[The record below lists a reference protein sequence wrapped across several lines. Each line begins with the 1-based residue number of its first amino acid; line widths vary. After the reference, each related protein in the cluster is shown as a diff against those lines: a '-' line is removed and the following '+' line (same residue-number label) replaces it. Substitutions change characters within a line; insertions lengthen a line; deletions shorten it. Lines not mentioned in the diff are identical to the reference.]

1 MRFDNI
7 GDLVTIKTYVVKSI
21 PKDWIDGKAFLQAV
35 GMGVFAITY
44 DFKELRTRLTFINED
59 VDLLANMIESS
70 VPGLELSE
78 SSESL
83 PTGNVKLISFYRDFE
98 DERKFFEDILNQ
110 PFGSGELCIIFVPS
124 NERETEEAKK
134 YLENMLD
141 AKLMKE
147 TSTARVGGYLTAINR
162 SLHRDMHAG
171 LEDYALMRQMLDHIN
186 SASYTNGIIY
196 KIFAAIDAH
205 ATVIEKYLS
214 NRTLVLSE
222 KTVRLSGF
230 ESLANEASRTKAVPM
245 GFRYAARLVELY
257 GAERTSVPIQAQVSF
272 NGSGIELGTIFGG
285 RQKSVMINPSSF
297 NLGCMIAG
305 LPGCGKTAEAMA
317 ILEEVI
323 RLNVPVIVIAPTDEW
338 NGFAE
343 QHSMRT
349 VSMFNDENKINFF
362 RCPTACDQKRFY
374 LDLSMVLSSASDAGP
389 YRRPME
395 KCMMNAFK
403 SIAGQGEPDP
413 AHVYNT
419 LEESVIRFHG
429 KKTTTG
435 VKYTKHGENIKS
447 ALEGLRIILGD
458 SRYSSREGVTF
469 EGLVKSGAVFDMSAV
484 SSSAKPFMYALTLNQ
499 IYGIASNFTV
509 DGDNEL
515 RMLICIEEA
524 QIMFKDEDSPAV
536 VDMMQRIQD
545 FRKRGIGI
553 IFLTHNINDIDAG
566 MRRLCQIK
574 LYLRQ
579 APDMAYLAAKDLFFV
594 SVEDSEI
601 AIKLKSL
608 DSRVCALSSV
618 MRDEGV
624 IVQRETVF
632 IRTKEFS
639 YKPIIRKVNNSIP
652 DEAET
657 VNAHVSIKTIDQK
670 SRDAVLKVI
679 YLADE
684 VAKVLCNSEE
694 QIRMLNG
701 REYVFQILN
710 QKGRIYWEGTT
721 IPSPKMCFLIKD
733 DGSVSV
739 KASK

>member
-1 MRFDNI
+1 MI
-7 GDLVTIKTYVVKSI
+7 AKTCVVRSM
-21 PKDWIDGKAFLQAV
+21 PKDGIDGKAFLQVV
-35 GMGVFAITY
+35 GMGAFAITY
-44 DFKELRTRLTFINED
+44 DLKESRTKLTFINED
-59 VDLLANMIESS
+59 VDMLVNMIESS
-70 VPGLELSE
+70 VPGLEFTAAT
-78 SSESL
+78 ESL

-98 DERKFFEDILNQ
+98 DERKFFEDVLNQ
-110 PFGSGELCIIFVPS
+110 PFCSGELCILFVPS
-124 NERETEEAKK
+124 DERETEEAKR
-134 YLENMLD
+134 YLEKRLD

-147 TSTARVGGYLTAINR
+147 TSTMRVGGYLNAINR
-162 SLHRDMHAG
+162 SVHRDMHAG

-186 SASYTNGIIY
+186 NASYTNGIRY
-196 KIFAAIDAH
+196 KIFAVIDAH
-205 ATVIEKYLS
+205 AAVIERYIS
-214 NRTLVLSE
+214 NRTLVLSA
-222 KTVRLSGF
+222 KTTHIRDF
-230 ESLANEASRTKAVPM
+230 KSLASEASHTKAIPM

-257 GAERTSVPIQAQVSF
+257 GAEKTSVPMQGHVSF
-272 NGSGIELGTIFGG
+272 GGSGIEIGTMVGR
-285 RQKSVMINPSSF
+285 RQKSIMISPSSF

-317 ILEEVI
+317 ILDGVI
-323 RLNVPVIVIAPTDEW
+323 RLGVPVIVIAPTDEW

-343 QHSMRT
+343 EHSLKT
-349 VSMFNDENKINFF
+349 ISPFNDLNRINFF
-362 RCPTACDQKRFY
+362 RCPPDYDHKRFY

-419 LEESVIRFHG
+419 LEESVIKFHG
-429 KKTTTG
+429 KKTAAG

-458 SRYSSREGVTF
+458 SRYSYREGIRF
-469 EGLVKSGAVFDMSAV
+469 EGIARTGAVFDMSAV

-499 IYGIASNFTV
+499 IYGIAGNFKI

-536 VDMMQRIQD
+536 IDMMQRIQD

-553 IFLTHNINDIDAG
+553 MFLTHNINDIDAG
-566 MRRLCQIK
+566 VRRLCQIK

-579 APDMAYLAAKDLFFV
+579 APDMAYLAAKDLFFT
-594 SVEDSEI
+594 SVEDIEV

-618 MRDEGV
+618 VREDGV
-624 IVQRETVF
+624 IMQRETVF
-632 IRTKEFS
+632 IKTKDFD
-639 YKPIIRKVNNSIP
+639 YKPILRKANDIP

-657 VNAHVSIKTIDQK
+657 VDASVSIKTADQK
-670 SRDAVLKVI
+670 NRDAILKVV
-679 YLADE
+679 YLAE
-684 VAKVLCNSEE
+684 EIATVRCNSEE
-694 QIRMLNG
+694 RIELLNG
-701 REYVFQILN
+701 REYIFQIMN
-710 QKGRIYWEGTT
+710 QKGRIYWEGKAE
-721 IPSPKMCFLIKD
+721 PSPKMCFLIED

-739 KASK
+739 RESRRQ